1 MATTNVAHGVGRRRT
16 EAELGRGRG
25 YDSWCRVKLMLRPAM
40 ALTFVLFLVTAA
52 GAQVTVKGDAA
63 AWREVMAA
71 YENLGKLKSFR
82 MKMTPVGQTEGA
94 FVIEKVNPD
103 RSRMLI
109 QSQQGVG
116 IESIAVGNEVRS
128 RVNTG
133 TNQATAWQ
141 CGPAPVQA
149 GSEPNPLKAKGEVTI
164 SRLPDATIEGTR
176 TRGYRSTMTTDGKPN
191 HSRIFVL
198 VDRGLPRRTE
208 VLDDAGSK
216 MEMTIDYYDFNAPIT
231 IDLPKCG

>member
-1 MATTNVAHGVGRRRT
+1 MRSGI
-16 EAELGRGRG
+16 
-25 YDSWCRVKLMLRPAM
+25 
-40 ALTFVLFLVTAA
+40 ALVFVLFLVAAA

-63 AWREVMAA
+63 AWREVTAA

-82 MKMTPVGQTEGA
+82 MKMEPVGQTDGA
-94 FVIEKVNPD
+94 FVIEKVPPD
-103 RSRMLI
+103 RSRVLI

-116 IESIAVGNEVRS
+116 IEMISVGNEVRS

-133 TNQATAWQ
+133 PNQATPWQ
-141 CGPAPVQA
+141 CRAAPVQA
-149 GSEPNPLKAKGEVTI
+149 RAEPDPLKAKGEVTL
-164 SRLPDATIEGTR
+164 SRLPDATIDGAR
-176 TRGYRSTMTTDGKPN
+176 ARGYRSTMTFEGKPS

-198 VDRGLPRRTE
+198 VDRNLPRRTE

-216 MEMTIDYYDFNAPIT
+216 VEMTIDYYDFNAPIT

>member
-1 MATTNVAHGVGRRRT
+1 MRSAI
-16 EAELGRGRG
+16 
-25 YDSWCRVKLMLRPAM
+25 
-40 ALTFVLFLVTAA
+40 ALIFVLLLAAGA

-63 AWREVMAA
+63 AWREVTAA

-82 MKMTPVGQTEGA
+82 MKMEPVGQTDGA
-94 FVIEKVNPD
+94 FVIEKVPPD
-103 RSRMLI
+103 RSRVLI

-116 IESIAVGNEVRS
+116 IEMISVGNEVRS

-133 TNQATAWQ
+133 PNQATPWQ
-141 CGPAPVQA
+141 CRAAPGQA
-149 GSEPNPLKAKGEVTI
+149 RSEPDPLKAKGEVTI
-164 SRLPDATIEGTR
+164 SRLPDATIDGAQ
-176 TRGYRSTMTTDGKPN
+176 TRGYRSTMTSEGKPS

-198 VDRGLPRRTE
+198 VDRNLPRRTE

-216 MEMTIDYYDFNAPIT
+216 VEMTIDYYDFNAPIT